1 MEFNLKIN
9 LDNSAYEGE
18 NQAQELAENLDFII
32 GAILSGK
39 NSGIVRDSNWNK
51 TGNFEIIGD

>member
-32 GAILSGK
+32 GSILSGK
-39 NSGIVRDSNWNK
+39 TSEIVRDSNGNK

>member
-9 LDNSAYEGE
+9 LDNSAYEDE
-18 NQAQELAENLDFII
+18 NQPFELAENLDFII
-32 GAILSGK
+32 GSILGGVK
-39 NSGIVRDSNWNK
+39 SGIVHDSNGNK

>member
-32 GAILSGK
+32 GSILSGK
-39 NSGIVRDSNWNK
+39 TSEIVRDSNGNK
-51 TGNFEIIGD
+51 TGNFEIIGV